1 MSSENKPGLLRRIFR
16 GIGHAINWTRIVV
29 INGVFL
35 ILLFIVL
42 AAIFSGGPG
51 PLPERAPLRLE
62 ITGFLVDQRN
72 YIDPV
77 AQMLTQGQGGPTET
91 VVRDVVRAVNTA
103 AEDPRITELVLD
115 LQYFVGGGIS
125 KLEEVGAALANFKNS
140 GKQIIATSGVYS
152 QPQYYLASYADQI
165 YMHPM
170 GAVLLTGYGSYR
182 NYFHEALQKLDINL
196 HVFRVGEYKD
206 AVEPFTRMTM
216 SEESR
221 EHNSR
226 WINQLWNIYTSRVE
240 NLRNLPKDAINDYV
254 SNLDQHLKTVN
265 GDASELAINNHLVDH
280 LATRPELRNLLI
292 ERFGYNEREDSYQAI
307 DFRRYLAHVDRTPK
321 LAPTNIGLI
330 VASGTIYD
338 GEQPPGS
345 IGGDTLARLIREARE
360 VGDVQALVLRID
372 SGGGSAFASEVIR
385 NELLATRQAGIPVI
399 VSMGSL
405 AASGGY
411 WIAANADEIWATPTT
426 LTGSIGVFSILPT
439 FNETLANL
447 GINTDGYGTNAMA
460 DAMRLDMPL
469 DPIVSNVVQQNVEN
483 IYQRFI
489 DIVAEGR
496 NVAPERIHPIAQ
508 GRVWS
513 GISAEEFGLVDQ
525 LGYLEDAI
533 ASAAARLGA
542 EDYRVELIEQT
553 LSPWELFMQSLTTGA
568 STAAKSAL
576 SQVLLGDEAGL
587 DGLLPTA
594 GQRGWNGVPELLRLL
609 RTDGVPGSVYAHC
622 VPCVSPE

>member
-1 MSSENKPGLLRRIFR
+1 MSKDNPGVVRRFFR
-16 GIGHAINWTRIVV
+16 GLGRAINWTRVVV

-42 AAIFSGGPG
+42 AAMFGGGPG

-62 ITGFLVDQRN
+62 ITGFLVDQRS

-77 AQMLTQGQGGPTET
+77 AQMFTQGQAGPAET
-91 VVRDVVRAVNTA
+91 VVRELVRAVNAA

-125 KLEEVGAALANFKNS
+125 KLEEVGEALANFKES

-152 QPQYYLASYADQI
+152 QDQYYLASYADQI

-170 GAVLLTGYGSYR
+170 GTVMLTGYGSYR
-182 NYFHEALQKLDINL
+182 NYFQEALKKLDVNL

-216 SEESR
+216 SAESR

-226 WINQLWNIYTSRVE
+226 WIEQLWNIYTSRVE

-254 SNLDQHLKTVN
+254 SNLDAHLRTVN

-280 LATRPELRNLLI
+280 LVTRPELRTLLI

-307 DFRRYLAHVDRTPK
+307 DYQRYLAHLDRKPV
-321 LAPTNIGLI
+321 LAPDNIGLI

-338 GEQPPGS
+338 GYQPPGN
-345 IGGDTLARLIREARE
+345 IGGDTLAGLIREARE
-360 VGDVQALVLRID
+360 VRDVDALVLRVD

-385 NELLATRQAGIPVI
+385 NELMATKAAGIPVI
-399 VSMGSL
+399 ISMGSV

-439 FNETLANL
+439 FNETLGKL
-447 GINTDGYGTNAMA
+447 GINTDGYGTNALA

-469 DPIVSNVVQQNVEN
+469 DPIVSDVMQLNVEN
-483 IYQRFI
+483 IYGRFLT
-489 DIVAEGR
+489 IVAEGR
-496 NVAPERIHPIAQ
+496 GTEPEAIHPIAQ

-513 GISAEEFGLVDQ
+513 GITAEELGLVDQ

-533 ASAAARLGA
+533 ASAAARVGA
-542 EDYRVELIEQT
+542 DKYRVELIEQT
-553 LSPWELFMQSLTTGA
+553 LSPWELFVQGLSTGA
-568 STAAKSAL
+568 STMAKSAL
-576 SQVLLGDEAGL
+576 SKALLGNESAL
-587 DGLLPTA
+587 DGLLPS
-594 GQRGWNGVPELLRLL
+594 GRQRGWNGVSELLRLMQIE
-609 RTDGVPGSVYAHC
+609 GSQSSVYAHC
-622 VPCVSPE
+622 VPCVSYQ